1 MKKMILIA
9 VTGVVLIS
17 CVLISTL
24 ATGPAAAK
32 NTGVEQTVTEEKAF
46 VISIENSRVAVF
58 IEGEEKPF
66 IVTDTYANTLPEI
79 DRDELKKGVKV
90 SGEKELQKA
99 IEDYCS

>member
-1 MKKMILIA
+1 MSMIIGIDA
-9 VTGVVLIS
+9 GIS
-17 CVLISTL
+17 ST
-24 ATGPAAAK
+24 K
-32 NTGVEQTVTEEKAF
+32 
-46 VISIENSRVAVF
+46 VIGIENSRVAVF